1 MGNGDLLCTAQ
12 YTDVHDRLVA
22 YNFIGIT
29 LHVAEAGHPS
39 PPRLCTIT
47 SYYTTAMSREI
58 TLASYHLYHYSLSG
72 LLVLFL
78 DVLNPHPQ

>member
-12 YTDVHDRLVA
+12 YMGVHDCLAA

-29 LHVAEAGHPS
+29 LYVAEAGHPS

-47 SYYTTAMSREI
+47 SYFTTAMSREI
-58 TLASYHLYHYSLSG
+58 TLAS
-72 LLVLFL
+72 
-78 DVLNPHPQ
+78 

>member
-12 YTDVHDRLVA
+12 YMGVHDRLAA

-47 SYYTTAMSREI
+47 SYFTTAMSREI
-58 TLASYHLYHYSLSG
+58 TLAS
-72 LLVLFL
+72 
-78 DVLNPHPQ
+78 